1 MSCIEPWSQSVWI
14 TFWLKTSL
22 SIGIDI
28 CGECANEV
36 GQLNEIKEDDAF
48 NEKILSFLK
57 KEED

>member
-1 MSCIEPWSQSVWI
+1 MVELLDILSYLSKNSQ
-14 TFWLKTSL
+14 T
-22 SIGIDI
+22 IGIDI

>member
-1 MSCIEPWSQSVWI
+1 MDLQSLLAILLTDCDV
-14 TFWLKTSL
+14 
-22 SIGIDI
+22 IGIDI